1 MSFIALKSIKALY
14 LNMTSIINNSTS
26 STINFIYDT
35 MHNIIYVDY
44 IYTLCSIVIES
55 ILLFK
60 GENSH
65 I

>member
-26 STINFIYDT
+26 STINLIYDT

-60 GENSH
+60 GEK
-65 I
+65 